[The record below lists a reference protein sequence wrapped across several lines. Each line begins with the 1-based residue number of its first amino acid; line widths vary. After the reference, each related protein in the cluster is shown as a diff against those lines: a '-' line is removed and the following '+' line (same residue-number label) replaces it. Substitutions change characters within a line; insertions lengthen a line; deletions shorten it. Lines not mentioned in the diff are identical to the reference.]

1 MRLPAVLTF
10 ALLVSLAACTPAT
23 GPYRERIFVFGTMVD
38 VTLAGVT
45 AEQGRQA
52 VAELAKDFLDEHREW
67 HAWQTGPLTDLN
79 AAIAR
84 GESARTTPHLR
95 RLIEIS
101 RRLSAQSDGLFDPA
115 IGGLVRLWGFHSD
128 DPLTGKPPPS
138 AQAIAE
144 WVAARPRMSDLVLDG
159 DVVRSRNPKVMLD
172 FGAVAKGYAVD
183 LAIEK
188 LRAMGIANAIV
199 NAGGGMTAIGQRED
213 RPWRVGVR
221 HPQGK
226 GVLAAIE
233 LRDGES
239 VHTSGNYERYNEHEG
254 IRYGHII
261 DPRTGYPGR
270 EVLSATVVHED
281 GSVADAA
288 ATALVVA
295 GMRDWQRIA
304 RQMGLKLV
312 MVVDQAGEVHMT
324 PAMADRVR
332 FAEDSPPTVHVIPPL

>member
-10 ALLVSLAACTPAT
+10 VLLVTLAACTPAT
-23 GPYRERIFVFGTMVD
+23 GPYQERIYVFGTLVD

-52 VAELAKDFLDEHREW
+52 VAELAKDFREEHREW
-67 HAWQTGPLTDLN
+67 HAWQPGPLTELN
-79 AAIAR
+79 TAIAR
-84 GESARTTPHLR
+84 GEPGRATPHLR

-101 RRLSAQSDGLFDPA
+101 QRLSEQSDGLFDPA

-144 WVAARPRMSDLVLDG
+144 WVEARPRMSDLVLDG
-159 DVVRSRNPKVMLD
+159 DVVRSRHPKVMLD
-172 FGAVAKGYAVD
+172 FGAIAKGYAVD

-199 NAGGGMTAIGQRED
+199 NAGGGMTAIGQRD
-213 RPWRVGVR
+213 GRPWRVGVR

-233 LRDGES
+233 LGDGES

-270 EVLSATVVHED
+270 EVVSATVVHED

-295 GMRDWQRIA
+295 GIKDWQRIA
-304 RQMGLKLV
+304 RQLGLKLV
-312 MVVDQAGEVHMT
+312 MVVDQAGEVHM
-324 PAMADRVR
+324 PQAMADRVR
-332 FAEDSPPTVHVIPPL
+332 FPEDAPPVVHVVPPL

>member
-1 MRLPAVLTF
+1 
-10 ALLVSLAACTPAT
+10 
-23 GPYRERIFVFGTMVD
+23 VD
-38 VTLAGVT
+38 VSLAGVT

-52 VAELAKDFLDEHREW
+52 VAALAEDFREEHREW
-67 HAWQTGPLTDLN
+67 HAWQPGPLTDLN
-79 AAIAR
+79 EAIGR
-84 GESARTTPHLR
+84 GEPGRLTPHLR
-95 RLIEIS
+95 QLIEIS
-101 RRLSAQSDGLFDPA
+101 QRLSAQSDGLFDPA

-144 WVAARPRMSDLVLDG
+144 WVEVRPRMSDLVIEG
-159 DVVRSRNPKVMLD
+159 DTVRSRNPKVMLD
-172 FGAVAKGYAVD
+172 FGAIAKGYAVD

-188 LRAMGIANAIV
+188 LRAMGVGNAIV

-254 IRYGHII
+254 IRYGHIL
-261 DPRTGYPGR
+261 DPRSGYPGH
-270 EVLSATVVHED
+270 EVLSATVLHED

-295 GMRDWQRIA
+295 GAKEWRRIA

-312 MVVDQAGEVHMT
+312 MVVDQAGEVHM
-324 PAMADRVR
+324 PQAMADRVR
-332 FAEDSPPTVHVIPPL
+332 FPEDAHPILYVVPPL